1 VTSASPVSS
10 SGRSARATRDV
21 IVFMPP
27 TVVDPVP
34 ARQRADP
41 WTCRYSTG
49 V

>member
-1 VTSASPVSS
+1 
-10 SGRSARATRDV
+10 V

-34 ARQRADP
+34 VRQRADP
-41 WTCRYSTG
+41 WTRRCSTG